1 MNAGCLELVLQLF
14 LVKEN
19 LWFPKLP
26 GMLAL
31 GSPTQSCIL
40 ARAIRKKKKN
50 NTKSDRD
57 IN

>member
-1 MNAGCLELVLQLF
+1 MTAKIDSGYKYIIKIKIATCITC
-14 LVKEN
+14 
-19 LWFPKLP
+19 WY
-26 GMLAL
+26 
-31 GSPTQSCIL
+31 PTQSCIF